1 MHAVRRWG
9 GLAAAV
15 TPVMVAATLACPAS
29 AALAAPTPRP
39 APASSGTAGTP
50 EPARLTPAQ
59 VKAQIAAADA
69 LRSRLTASSAAMAA
83 ATRRLEQLATQSSGL
98 LARLAAARDAERA
111 AAAETAAQQRRL
123 RLLAVQVAAEKTR
136 LGHWAHDSYVSG
148 GGSLS
153 NLAATM
159 QLLTSS
165 SPQDSSDGLA
175 VLGYL
180 ADEQG
185 RAYDHLKALLAA
197 QDDATARA
205 AAAAKRAQHAAGVAL
220 AAKTALDR
228 SVAQQRAALKRVRA
242 AQAAEVTRAGG
253 LRGDLL
259 RSGSASARAADKRL
273 AKALR
278 ANGGPAGAKAG
289 ADCSPGDTRDYPNGK
304 VPASALCPMYGSAD
318 ERLREDP
325 ARGFNAMSRAYEHD
339 TGSPLCVTD
348 GYRPL
353 GEQVEVARATPNLAA
368 RPGTSHHGLGIAADL
383 CGGVQSFGTSAHL
396 WMQHNAPLF
405 GWYHPAW
412 AEPSG
417 SMPEP
422 WHWEYAG

>member
-1 MHAVRRWG
+1 MHAVRRWA

-15 TPVMVAATLACPAS
+15 TS
-29 AALAAPTPRP
+29 ALLAAIVLGGATSAMAAPPSPQPGTKP
-39 APASSGTAGTP
+39 AAAAA
-50 EPARLTPAQ
+50 EPAQLTPAQ
-59 VKAQIAAADA
+59 VKAQITAANA
-69 LRSRLTASSAAMAA
+69 LRVRLEASSAAMSA
-83 ATRRLEQLATQSSGL
+83 ATRRLDQLATRSSGL
-98 LARLAAARDAERA
+98 LSRLAAARDAERTA
-111 AAAETAAQQRRL
+111 QAERATQQRRL
-123 RLLAVQVAAEKTR
+123 DVLATQVAAEKTR

-153 NLAATM
+153 TLAATM
-159 QLLTSS
+159 HLLTSR
-165 SPQDSSDGLA
+165 SPEDSSDGLA

-185 RAYDHLKALLAA
+185 RAYGHLKTLLAA
-197 QDDATARA
+197 PDAATAKA
-205 AAAAKRAQHAAGVAL
+205 AAAARRAQDAAAAAL
-220 AAKTALDR
+220 AAKTAFDR
-228 SVAQQRAALKRVRA
+228 SVADQRAALTRFRA
-242 AQAAEVTRAGG
+242 AQAAQVGAAHG

-259 RSGSASARAADKRL
+259 RAGSAAARTADARL
-273 AKALR
+273 ARALR
-278 ANGGPAGAKAG
+278 AHGGAAGVKAG

-304 VPASALCPMYGSAD
+304 VPASALCPLYGSAD
-318 ERLREDP
+318 ERLREEP
-325 ARGFNAMSRAYEHD
+325 ARAFNAMSRAYQHE

-353 GEQVEVARATPNLAA
+353 GEQVEVAQATPNLAA

-383 CGGVQSFGTSAHL
+383 CGGVQSFGTAAHL
-396 WMQHNAPLF
+396 WMQHNAPLY

-417 SMPEP
+417 TMPEP

>member
-1 MHAVRRWG
+1 MQAVRRWT

-15 TPVMVAATLACPAS
+15 TPVIVAATLVCGTPG
-29 AALAAPTPRP
+29 ALAAPSPTPVL
-39 APASSGTAGTP
+39 AGTGSAP
-50 EPARLTPAQ
+50 EPAQLTPAQ
-59 VKAQIAAADA
+59 VAAQIAAAER
-69 LRSRLTASSAAMAA
+69 LRTRLSASSAAMSAA
-83 ATRRLEQLATQSSGL
+83 STRLSQLARQSGGL
-98 LARLAAARDAERA
+98 LARLGAARDAERA
-111 AAAETAAQQRRL
+111 ANAETATQQRRL
-123 RLLAVQVAAEKTR
+123 KAIGVQVEAEKTK

-159 QLLTSS
+159 QMLTAP
-165 SPQDSSDGLA
+165 SPADSTDGLA

-197 QDDATARA
+197 QRDATAKAAAAGKRARDA
-205 AAAAKRAQHAAGVAL
+205 AAAAV
-220 AAKTALDR
+220 AAKAALDR
-228 SVAQQRAALKRVRA
+228 SVAAQRAALQRYRTS
-242 AQAAEVTRAGG
+242 QAEQVAKAGG
-253 LRGDLL
+253 VRGELL
-259 RSGSASARAADKRL
+259 RSGSAAARAADKRL
-273 AKALR
+273 ATSLR
-278 ANGGPAGAKAG
+278 AHGGAAGLKAG
-289 ADCSPGDTRDYPNGK
+289 ADCAPGDTRDYPNGR
-304 VPASALCPMYGSAD
+304 VPSSALCPLYGSSD

-325 ARGFNAMSRAYEHD
+325 ARSFNAMSRAYEHD
-339 TGSPLCVTD
+339 TGTPLCVTD

-353 GEQVEVARATPNLAA
+353 AEQFAVARDTPNLAA

-383 CGGVQSFGTSAHL
+383 CGGVQSFGTAAHL
-396 WMQHNAPLF
+396 WMQQNAPLY

-422 WHWEYAG
+422 WHWEFAG

>member
-1 MHAVRRWG
+1 MHAVRRWA

-15 TPVMVAATLACPAS
+15 TPALLAATVMGGATGAMAAPPFPQPAQKPS
-29 AALAAPTPRP
+29 AAAA
-39 APASSGTAGTP
+39 
-50 EPARLTPAQ
+50 EPAQLTPAQ

-69 LRSRLTASSAAMAA
+69 LRSRLETSSAAMSA
-83 ATRRLEQLATQSSGL
+83 ATRQLEQLATRSSRL
-98 LARLAAARDAERA
+98 LSALAEARDGERA
-111 AAAETAAQQRRL
+111 ASAERAAQQRRL
-123 RLLAVQVAAEKTR
+123 DGLATQVKAEKTR

-153 NLAATM
+153 TLAATVH
-159 QLLTSS
+159 LLTSR
-165 SPQDSSDGLA
+165 SPEDSSDGLA

-185 RAYDHLKALLAA
+185 RAYDHLKTLLAA
-197 QDDATARA
+197 QDDATTKA
-205 AAAAKRAQHAAGVAL
+205 AAAARRAQHAAATAL

-228 SVAQQRAALKRVRA
+228 SVAEQRAALTRFRT
-242 AQAAEVTRAGG
+242 AQAAQVGAAGG

-259 RSGSASARAADKRL
+259 RAGSPAARAADRRL
-273 AKALR
+273 ARALR
-278 ANGGPAGAKAG
+278 AHGGAAGVKAG
-289 ADCSPGDTRDYPNGK
+289 ADCSPGDTRDYPNGR
-304 VPASALCPMYGSAD
+304 VPATALCPMYGSAD

-325 ARGFNAMSRAYEHD
+325 ARAFNAMSRAYQHD
-339 TGSPLCVTD
+339 TGTPLCVTD

-353 GEQVEVARATPNLAA
+353 GEQLEVARATPTLAA

-383 CGGVQSFGTSAHL
+383 CGGVQSFGTAAHL
-396 WMQHNAPLF
+396 WMQHHAPLY

>member
-1 MHAVRRWG
+1 MHAVRRWA

-15 TPVMVAATLACPAS
+15 TS
-29 AALAAPTPRP
+29 ALLAAIVLGGATSAMAAPPSPQPGTKP
-39 APASSGTAGTP
+39 AAAAA
-50 EPARLTPAQ
+50 EPAQLTPAQ
-59 VKAQIAAADA
+59 VKAQIAAASA
-69 LRSRLTASSAAMAA
+69 LRGRLEASSAGMSA
-83 ATRRLEQLATQSSGL
+83 ATRRLDQLATRSSGL
-98 LARLAAARDAERA
+98 LSRLAAARDAERTA
-111 AAAETAAQQRRL
+111 QAERATQQRRL
-123 RLLAVQVAAEKTR
+123 DVLATQVAAEKTR

-153 NLAATM
+153 TLAATM
-159 QLLTSS
+159 HLLASR
-165 SPQDSSDGLA
+165 SPEDSSDGLA

-185 RAYDHLKALLAA
+185 RAYDHLKTLLAA
-197 QDDATARA
+197 QDEATAKAGAAARRAQDA
-205 AAAAKRAQHAAGVAL
+205 AAAAL

-228 SVAQQRAALKRVRA
+228 SVAEQRAALTRFRA
-242 AQAAEVTRAGG
+242 AQAAQVGAANG

-259 RSGSASARAADKRL
+259 RAGSAAARTADARL
-273 AKALR
+273 ARALR
-278 ANGGPAGAKAG
+278 AHGGAAGAKAG
-289 ADCSPGDTRDYPNGK
+289 ADCSPGDRRDYPNGR
-304 VPASALCPMYGSAD
+304 VPDSALCPLYGSAD

-325 ARGFNAMSRAYEHD
+325 ARAFNAMSRAYQHE

-383 CGGVQSFGTSAHL
+383 CGGVQSFGTAAHL
-396 WMQHNAPLF
+396 WMQHNAPLY

-417 SMPEP
+417 TMPEP

>member
-1 MHAVRRWG
+1 MHAVRRWA

-15 TPVMVAATLACPAS
+15 TPVMVAATLLCGSPV
-29 AALAAPTPRP
+29 ALAAPPPP
-39 APASSGTAGTP
+39 AAGTGGGSS

-59 VKAQIAAADA
+59 VKAQIAAADV

-83 ATRRLEQLATQSSGL
+83 ASSRLEQLARRSSGL
-98 LARLAAARDAERA
+98 LARLADARDAERA
-111 AAAETAAQQRRL
+111 AHAETAAQQRRL
-123 RLLAVQVAAEKTR
+123 AVLATQVAAEKTR
-136 LGHWAHDSYVSG
+136 LGQWAHDSYVSG

-159 QLLTSS
+159 HLLTSG

-175 VLGYL
+175 VLSYL
-180 ADEQG
+180 ADERG
-185 RAYDHLKALLAA
+185 RAFDHLKALLAA
-197 QDDATARA
+197 QDDATAKA
-205 AAAAKRAQHAAGVAL
+205 AAAAKRADDAAKVAL
-220 AAKTALDR
+220 AAKAALDR
-228 SVAQQRAALKRVRA
+228 SVAQQRAALKRFRA
-242 AQAAEVTRAGG
+242 AQAAQVATAGG

-259 RSGSASARAADKRL
+259 RSGSAAARAADRRL
-273 AKALR
+273 AKVLR
-278 ANGGPAGAKAG
+278 AHGGPAGAKAG
-289 ADCSPGDTRDYPNGK
+289 ADCSPGDTRDYPNGA

-325 ARGFNAMSRAYEHD
+325 ARAFNAMSRAYEHD

-353 GEQVEVARATPNLAA
+353 NEQYAVAHDTPNLAA

-383 CGGVQSFGTSAHL
+383 CGGVQSFGTSAYL
-396 WMQHNAPLF
+396 WMQHNAPLY